1 MAWHDDGFTSSSRLR
16 KVGSRLATG
25 TGIDSVSA
33 MQCSSSTASPSSA
46 AGDTAQDL
54 RHQPQHEHLRLVC
67 CHGLLLPPL
76 AAPVQFFSRGLR
88 RTLLKS
94 GVLVGHRQ
102 VISNPFIQHTDGS
115 P

>member
-1 MAWHDDGFTSSSRLR
+1 MPSCD
-16 KVGSRLATG
+16 
-25 TGIDSVSA
+25 
-33 MQCSSSTASPSSA
+33 SSA
-46 AGDTAQDL
+46 ACDSYF
-54 RHQPQHEHLRLVC
+54 
-67 CHGLLLPPL
+67 PPFGGSRAL
-76 AAPVQFFSRGLR
+76 FFRGLR